1 MSQRDRPP
9 TSRAGVAALVLAAV
23 AATWAP
29 PVSAQGA
36 DPRAILADPAFANTY
51 QTQYGYLANTSRVVL
66 AEELRGVLE
75 DVASGGSR
83 VGSTSGGHRVRSFE
97 TVFLRRVQASLCGG
111 GSSAAAG
118 ARGGDSVQSAVV
130 AGSAAAGTE
139 SGLVLAM
146 PELGRV
152 SAIAVRLVERSD
164 RAQLCRSTSLGDL
177 AR

>member
-1 MSQRDRPP
+1 VSRRGVLL
-9 TSRAGVAALVLAAV
+9 TTRAGIGAALLAV
-23 AATWAP
+23 AASAWAP
-29 PVSAQGA
+29 AASAQGV

-51 QTQYGYLANTSRVVL
+51 QAQYGYLANTSRVVL

-97 TVFLRRVQASLCGG
+97 SVFLQRVQGALCAS
-111 GSSAAAG
+111 GSSAAAT
-118 ARGGDSVQSAVV
+118 RGGESVQSAVV
-130 AGSAAAGTE
+130 AGSAAASSE
-139 SGLVLAM
+139 SGLVLAR

>member
-1 MSQRDRPP
+1 MSRRDWPP
-9 TSRAGVAALVLAAV
+9 TPRVRGGALLLAAV
-23 AATWAP
+23 VFAWP
-29 PVSAQGA
+29 PALSAQGV

-75 DVASGGSR
+75 DVASAGSR

-97 TVFLRRVQASLCGG
+97 SVFLRRVQAALCAG
-111 GSSAAAG
+111 GSSAAA
-118 ARGGDSVQSAVV
+118 ATRGGDSVQSVVV
-130 AGSAAAGTE
+130 AGSAAAGNE
-139 SGLVLAM
+139 SGLALAL

>member
-1 MSQRDRPP
+1 MSRRDRPSP
-9 TSRAGVAALVLAAV
+9 ARAWVGALLLAVGAS
-23 AATWAP
+23 AWAP
-29 PVSAQGA
+29 ALSAQGD

-51 QTQYGYLANTSRVVL
+51 QAQYGYLANTSRVVL

-97 TVFLRRVQASLCGG
+97 SVFLRRVQAALCAG
-111 GSSAAAG
+111 GSSAAA
-118 ARGGDSVQSAVV
+118 ATRGSDSVQSVVV
-130 AGSAAAGTE
+130 AGSAAAATE
-139 SGLVLAM
+139 SGLVLAR

-164 RAQLCRSTSLGDL
+164 RAQLCRSSSLGDL